1 MIDDSKFIYISFV
14 SDTLGHVLTRCL
26 SFSKDVFWIGAD
38 DISGPSVVHQGEKHS
53 PAHFENYLPRPH
65 YNVKEYDGV
74 ELDLKD
80 DSTHERF
87 KEIFEQSY
95 KQKEWYNDFINSGK
109 YLVLP
114 CHADPD
120 IIEKIFPN
128 CQIVRIQF
136 NESNYDMMFNS
147 AKRFT
152 FNLINEVDDEE
163 KFKEIYYNDKI
174 KMLTDRN
181 NLCKIN
187 LQMSNLY
194 PELNEQEYKRICNE
208 LGITENY
215 KQASQ
220 FVLERFK

>member
-26 SFSKDVFWIGAD
+26 SFSKDVYWIGGDNITSPAV
-38 DISGPSVVHQGEKHS
+38 SHQGEKHS

-65 YNVKEYDGV
+65 YNIKKYEGV

-80 DSTHERF
+80 DSTHSKFLEL
-87 KEIFEQSY
+87 FEESY
-95 KQKEWYNDFINSGK
+95 TQKEWYNDFINSGK

-120 IIEKIFPN
+120 IIKKLFPN

-136 NESNYDMMFNS
+136 NESNYDMMCKS
-147 AKRFT
+147 ARKYT
-152 FNLINEVDDEE
+152 FNLIDEVGDEE
-163 KFKEIYYNDKI
+163 EFKKKYYEIKI
-174 KMLTDRN
+174 PMLTKRN
-181 NLCKIN
+181 NLCNIN
-187 LQMSNLY
+187 IQMSNLY
-194 PELNEQEYKRICNE
+194 PEINEQEYKRICNE

-215 KQASQ
+215 EQAKQ
-220 FVLERFK
+220 FVKERFK